1 MYGARS
7 FAIACLAWACATGLA
22 RAETAAAVRDPAAV
36 PATAHRCPG
45 GIDILVRA
53 ADADDAQMACDGATR
68 ALAFLSAAGIEAPPQ
83 TTIDIVRQLPGE
95 LAGKAVGCYLRQS
108 RNILL
113 LDYRTFEAGGRW
125 FRVPV
130 SRELYR
136 AVAAHETAHAVIGC
150 HTEPKG
156 LPVAAHEYVAYV
168 VLFATLEPGLRD
180 QMLAQFPGSGFRT
193 TLQISDVNHLVNPS
207 QFGADAWRHYLTR
220 RDREAWLREVIAGG
234 VVPEPPG
241 DAP

>member
-1 MYGARS
+1 
-7 FAIACLAWACATGLA
+7 
-22 RAETAAAVRDPAAV
+22 
-36 PATAHRCPG
+36 
-45 GIDILVRA
+45 
-53 ADADDAQMACDGATR
+53 
-68 ALAFLSAAGIEAPPQ
+68 
-83 TTIDIVRQLPGE
+83 
-95 LAGKAVGCYLRQS
+95 
-108 RNILL
+108 
-113 LDYRTFEAGGRW
+113 
-125 FRVPV
+125 
-130 SRELYR
+130 
-136 AVAAHETAHAVIGC
+136 VIGC

-168 VLFATLEPGLRD
+168 VLFATVEPRLRD